1 MERDDGGVHR
11 GRPVELDSRVPT
23 VVVMHALTS
32 DALVLGAPVAG
43 GKPW

>member
-1 MERDDGGVHR
+1 MTAEYIAVDRWS
-11 GRPVELDSRVPT
+11 LDSRVPT

-32 DALVLGAPVAG
+32 DARVLGALVVG